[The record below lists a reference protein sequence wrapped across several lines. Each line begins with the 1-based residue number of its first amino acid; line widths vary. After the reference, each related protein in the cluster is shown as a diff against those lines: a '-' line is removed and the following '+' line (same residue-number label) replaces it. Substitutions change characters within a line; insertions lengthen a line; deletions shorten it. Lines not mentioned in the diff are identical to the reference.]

1 MVSWG
6 DLRKELEIT
15 VDRTMSWES
24 KILWIVLKG
33 LWRGKE
39 QVGVLSELVSVDS
52 YWNRT
57 CRWIRVNVYLV
68 VKCFN
73 ERKERA

>member
-6 DLRKELEIT
+6 DLRKELEIA

-39 QVGVLSELVSVDS
+39 RVGVLSEL
-52 YWNRT
+52 
-57 CRWIRVNVYLV
+57 L
-68 VKCFN
+68 
-73 ERKERA
+73 E